1 MQTFA
6 RVVKIFAILFGCVY
20 AAWLTCSDIGLSL
33 VDEDWLSIG
42 ALAVSGSAFL
52 MGALC
57 LARVIWIRRRALGV
71 ASSGDWA
78 RRKRRALAPKF

>member
-6 RVVKIFAILFGCVY
+6 RVVKIFAILFVCVY

-78 RRKRRALAPKF
+78 RRKRRALTPRF